1 MDGLYEAAITGNHYL
16 LSQLSQGALDGVLL
30 SCVGK
35 DNPLH
40 IGALFGHV
48 DFVKEMMNRK
58 PHLARELNSK
68 GQSPL
73 HLASAQGHVD
83 VVEAILER
91 DTDACYA
98 RDGDGRTPF
107 HIAAIKGHMEV
118 LKELVKAK
126 PVAARVL
133 TDAGEPL
140 LHLCV
145 KHNHF
150 DAVKMLIE
158 FAGDDELVSL
168 KDYDGNTILHLLAD
182 KMQRKVIK
190 YLVDNTKVEINTV
203 NTDSRTALDVS
214 LENTSGCERWRTTWI
229 LIGAGA
235 QKAREIFPKRPYKR
249 TKKMRNENVESW
261 FREALLVLATLM
273 ATVAFQAGLNPPGGV
288 WQDTGY
294 HNNTLHDRYFTVTL
308 PSRYFTVTL
317 PSHPELVPHF
327 AGQSVM
333 SYISPDGYIVFSL
346 FNGFTLI
353 SSMFLIFLLVC
364 KFSSNSR
371 WALSILTGISVL
383 SMLVTYQASFVFV
396 SSDEVFQKIY
406 WIRDMFSL
414 EGIVAMI
421 AIVILWR
428 MVIWI
433 FSKDLH
439 VYFIRMI
446 WFLKKLGSCN
456 TSAKSSDDHK
466 P

>member
-1 MDGLYEAAITGNHYL
+1 MEGLYEAAITGNHYL

-48 DFVKEMMNRK
+48 DFLKEMMNRK

-91 DTDACYA
+91 DTEVCYA
-98 RDGDGRTPF
+98 RDVDGRTPF
-107 HIAAIKGHMEV
+107 HIAAIKGHIEV

-126 PVAARVL
+126 AVAARVP

-168 KDYDGNTILHLLAD
+168 KDYDSNTILHLLVD
-182 KMQRKVIK
+182 KMQHKVIK
-190 YLVDNTKVEINTV
+190 YLVDNTKVEINAV
-203 NTDSRTALDVS
+203 NTDSCTALDVS
-214 LENTSGCERWRTTWI
+214 LENTSGFERWRTTWI
-229 LIGAGA
+229 LVGAGA
-235 QKAREIFPKRPYKR
+235 KKAREIFLKRPNKR
-249 TKKMRNENVESW
+249 TKKMRNENVRSW
-261 FREALLVLATLM
+261 FSEALLVLATLM
-273 ATVAFQAGLNPPGGV
+273 TTVAFQAGLNPPGGV

-294 HNNTLHDRYFTVTL
+294 HNNTLHDRYLTVT
-308 PSRYFTVTL
+308 P
-317 PSHPELVPHF
+317 PSHPELVPHL

-333 SYISPDGYIVFSL
+333 SYISPRGYIFFSL
-346 FNGFTLI
+346 FNSFTLI
-353 SSMFLIFLLVC
+353 SSMLLIILLVC
-364 KFSSNSR
+364 GFSSNSK

-383 SMLVTYQASFVFV
+383 SMLVTYQASFVFL
-396 SSDEVFQKIY
+396 SSDEVYQKIY
-406 WIRDMFSL
+406 WIGGMFSL
-414 EGIVAMI
+414 VGVVAMI
-421 AIVILWR
+421 VIVILWR

-439 VYFIRMI
+439 VYFFRMI

-456 TSAKSSDDHK
+456 TSAKSSDDYK